1 MEHTSPKIIA
11 EIGNSH
17 EGSLGIALSMV
28 TMAAEAGADIVK
40 FQFHI
45 SEHEST
51 INEPFRDK
59 TFIQDTNRQE
69 YWKRVS
75 FTLNDWVAIHKHCEV
90 SKIEF
95 LCTPFSLEAAK
106 ILHENNLVKRWK
118 IGSGDALN
126 FSLIDYVFESD
137 FEVLISTGLINQTE
151 LSSLLNHVSTN
162 LKIQQLIL
170 MHCVSQYP
178 TELKNSS
185 ISLIL
190 DYMDKF
196 NVRTGHS
203 DHSGNISTAIYA
215 LTLPIDYLEVHLTP
229 HRLFFGPD
237 TSSSITPNELKQV
250 VKFRNDFKVIKD
262 SKLSRDDLY
271 QASLNTVKIFR
282 KSLYWARDLPSGSI
296 IKPDDV
302 SVKKPMASI
311 DSSQIQSVIGMKLN
325 KSAKK
330 DSPILFMDLA

>member
-1 MEHTSPKIIA
+1 MVHKSPKIIA

-59 TFIQDTNRQE
+59 TFIQDANRQD

-75 FTLNDWVAIHKHCEV
+75 FTLNDWIVIHKHCEEK
-90 SKIEF
+90 KIEF

-106 ILHENNLVKRWK
+106 ILYENNLIKRWK

-126 FSLIDYVFESD
+126 FSLIDYVFKSD

-151 LSSLLNHVSTN
+151 LNSLLDYVSSN
-162 LKIQQLIL
+162 LKIQKLIL

-185 ISLIL
+185 MGLIL
-190 DYMDKF
+190 EYMDKF

-215 LTLPIDYLEVHLTP
+215 LTLPIDYLELHLTP

-237 TSSSITPNELKQV
+237 TSSSITPSELKQV
-250 VKFRNDFKVIKD
+250 VKFRNDFKEIID

-271 QASLNTVKIFR
+271 DASFHTVKIFR

-296 IKPDDV
+296 VKLDDV

-325 KSAKK
+325 KNVKR
-330 DSPILFMDLA
+330 DSPILFKDLA